1 MTQNKIE
8 IYDTTLRD
16 GAQAEGIAFSVN
28 DKLKIIHMLDISGVD
43 FIEAGWPGS
52 NPKDIEVF
60 QQLKSVKLKNAKV
73 AAFGCTRK
81 ANGNAETDPVLKQ
94 LIDSDTEIITIFGK
108 TWDFHVEHAL
118 CTTLEENINMI
129 YDSVAFLKSRNK
141 KVFFD
146 AEHFYDGFKNN
157 SGYAIKAIEAAY
169 KAGAERIILCDTNG
183 GCLPFEIKEI
193 TENVKKALPDA
204 ILGIHAHNDSD
215 TAVANSIIA
224 AQSGAVQVQGTFNG
238 YGERCGNANLCSIIP
253 ALQLKLGFDVFGD
266 KISGLVEVSRK
277 ISEIANRKAN
287 SFAPYVGI
295 SAFTHKAGIHASGVL
310 KNSST
315 YEHINPEN
323 VGNIRKILI
332 SDQSG
337 TASIKEKIS
346 GINLG
351 KELSG
356 EEMKKILER
365 IKSLE
370 WQGFTFEDADA
381 SFELMV
387 RDVLGIKPQY
397 FELKGFRVISDTR
410 GNGLFQRN
418 EFTMQTCK
426 LDTIGFTP
434 DSQLN
439 TEASVKV
446 RVGNEILH
454 TVSEGEGPGHALDS
468 AVRLALKPFY
478 PKIEKFKLT
487 DFKVRILDG
496 TDGTGAK
503 TRVHVETSDGYE
515 RWDTVGVSRN
525 IIEATYLAI
534 VDSLDYG
541 LVMQNENPRNQHTE
555 NFV

>member
-1 MTQNKIE
+1 MTLPKIE

-16 GAQAEGIAFSVN
+16 GGQAEGISFSVN
-28 DKLKIIHMLDISGVD
+28 DKLKIIHLLDELGVD
-43 FIEAGWPGS
+43 YIEAGWPGA

-60 QQLKSVKLKNAKV
+60 EQVKRFKLKNAKIT
-73 AAFGCTRK
+73 AFGCTRK
-81 ANGNAETDPVLKQ
+81 ANGKAETDPILNQ
-94 LIDSDTEIITIFGK
+94 LIDSGTEIITIFGK

-118 CTTLEENINMI
+118 CTTLEENLNMI
-129 YDSVAFLKSRNK
+129 YDSVAYLKSRNK
-141 KVFFD
+141 RVFFD

-157 SGYAIKAIEAAY
+157 SDYALKSIEAAY

-183 GCLPFEIKEI
+183 GCLPVEMKEI
-193 TENVKKALPDA
+193 TETVKKFLPNA
-204 ILGIHAHNDSD
+204 VMGIHAHNDSD

-224 AQSGAVQVQGTFNG
+224 VQAGAKQVQGTFNG

-253 ALQLKLGFDVFGD
+253 ALQLKLGFDIIGD
-266 KISGLVEVSRK
+266 NITGLVPVSRQ
-277 ISEIANRKAN
+277 ISEIANRKADDY
-287 SFAPYVGI
+287 APYVGR
-295 SAFTHKAGIHASGVL
+295 SAFTHKAGVHASGVM
-310 KNSST
+310 KHSST
-315 YEHINPEN
+315 YEHTDPEN
-323 VGNIRKILI
+323 VGNSRKILI
-332 SDQSG
+332 SDQAG

-346 GINLG
+346 GINIGIDLTNDDIR
-351 KELSG
+351 KV
-356 EEMKKILER
+356 LER
-365 IKSLE
+365 IKELE

-387 RDVLGIKPQY
+387 RDVLGTKPKY

-410 GNGLFQRN
+410 GI
-418 EFTMQTCK
+418 
-426 LDTIGFTP
+426 DP
-434 DSQLN
+434 LN
-439 TEASVKV
+439 TEASVKI
-446 RVGNEILH
+446 RVGNKILH

-478 PKIEKFKLT
+478 PKVEKFKLT

-541 LVMQNENPRNQHTE
+541 LLMQCEVPQNK
-555 NFV
+555 